1 MGICI
6 QKTAT
11 QLTQPDNFMFG
22 TRSANTLEQTYTGLA
37 VTNKS
42 SG

>member
-6 QKTAT
+6 QKNSKTAKPT
-11 QLTQPDNFMFG
+11 PERHVWG
-22 TRSANTLEQTYTGLA
+22 RAANTLEQTHTGLA